1 MSHKQITRVL
11 PTIQTTEGDG
21 LVIRRAFPTKSM
33 DHLDPF
39 LLLDHFG
46 PRTVPPGDT
55 HGVPPHP
62 HRGFQTVTY
71 MLSGEFEHRDS
82 EGNHGLLSP
91 GDLQWMIAGDGV
103 VHSEMPSE
111 KFQKQGGTLHGFQL
125 WVNLPATDK
134 RMPPKY
140 QDIPSA
146 KVPEVSPSPNY
157 NVRVLAGEFSGL
169 KGVVETRVPVLYLHV
184 KLSSGSLEVPVPTSW
199 NTMAYVFQ
207 GTLGQGKDEL
217 HEGSLAIYG
226 EEGNS
231 VKLEAGDSGCEVLLI
246 AGEPLKEPVVRYGP
260 FVMNTEEEIYT
271 AISDFRAGKLGRGSV
286 GVG

>member
-1 MSHKQITRVL
+1 MDFKKIIRVL
-11 PTIQTTEGDG
+11 PAIQTVEGDG
-21 LVIRRAFPTKSM
+21 LVIRRAFPTQSL

-82 EGNHGLLSP
+82 EGNHGLLRP

-111 KFQKQGGTLHGFQL
+111 NFQKQGGTLHGFQL
-125 WVNLPATDK
+125 WVNLPASDK

-146 KVPEVSPSPNY
+146 KVPEVKPSSNCE
-157 NVRVLAGEFSGL
+157 VRVLAGEFSGL
-169 KGVVETRVPVLYLHV
+169 KGVVETRVPVLYLHI
-184 KLSSGSLEVPVPTSW
+184 KLTSGSLEVPIPSSW
-199 NTMAYVFQ
+199 NTTVYVFK
-207 GTLGQGKDEL
+207 GTMDPGDSEL
-217 HEGSLAIYG
+217 HEGSLALYG
-226 EEGNS
+226 ESGTS
-231 VKLEAGDSGCEVLLI
+231 VKLQAVSSGCEVLLI

-271 AISDFRAGKLGRGSV
+271 AISDYRAGKLGHGRLQPE
-286 GVG
+286 